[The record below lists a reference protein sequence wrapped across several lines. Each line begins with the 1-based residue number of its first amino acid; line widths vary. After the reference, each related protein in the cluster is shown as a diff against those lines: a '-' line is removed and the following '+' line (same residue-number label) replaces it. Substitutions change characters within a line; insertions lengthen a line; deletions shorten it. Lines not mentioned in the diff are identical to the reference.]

1 MGKLSKKILIAVMIV
16 TGFILFH
23 KFHLQDYLSFEYLRQ
38 ERDSLLG
45 LYQSNE
51 TVFSVS
57 YFLIYVFSAA
67 FSVPG
72 ATVLTLSAGAIF
84 GIWKGFL
91 LVSFASTIGASLSFL
106 VSRYLFRESVEKKFQ
121 GQMESVNSGIRE
133 DGKLYLL
140 SLRLVPAFPF
150 FLINLLMG
158 LTEISLGS
166 FYTVSQIGMIPGT
179 FVYVNAGTQI
189 ALLNSPKDILSPALM
204 ISFAALGILPL
215 AAKFFLSFLK
225 TRKIYSKYK
234 KPDKFDYNIAVI
246 GAGAAGLVT
255 SYIGA
260 TVRAKTL
267 LIEKNKMGGD
277 CLNTGCVPSKT
288 LLSVAKKIHLAKKA
302 EQYGLNSAK
311 IDFDFSKIMDRV
323 HSVIRKIEP
332 NDSIERYSG
341 MGVECVRG
349 DAKLLSPFEIQI
361 GERKITAKNIVI
373 ASGAEPFIPDIPGIK
388 DVGYLSSETL
398 WSLKKLPKIFLVVG
412 AGAIGCELAQAFSRL
427 GSKVILLETA
437 EQILPSEDV
446 KVSSLLSDVFRE
458 EGIEMIVSAKILQ
471 FEKNLLGKRVKIQ
484 CNDKINEIYFDEVMI
499 CTGRKARTEG
509 FGLEELGIR
518 LTARGTVEVNSYL
531 QTNFP
536 NIFVCG
542 DAAGPYQFT
551 HTAAHQAWYAAV
563 NALFGFAKKF
573 KVDYRVIPRTVYTD
587 PEIGRVGFS
596 EKEAKESGIEFE
608 KTEYDIGELDRA
620 VTEGEARGFIQVL
633 TEKGNDRIL
642 GVTIAGLSAGE
653 ILAEYVLAMKYGIG
667 LNKVLGTIHSYPTMS
682 EANKYV
688 AGNWKKKHKPEKLL
702 NFLQKFHSWRRG

>member
-1 MGKLSKKILIAVMIV
+1 MGKLSKKLLIAAVIV

-23 KFHLQDYLSFEYLRQ
+23 HFHLQDYLSFEYLRQ
-38 ERDSLLG
+38 ERDSLLQ

-51 TVFSVS
+51 AAFTVS
-57 YFLIYVFSAA
+57 YFMIYVFSAA

-72 ATVLTLSAGAIF
+72 ATVLTLGAGALF
-84 GIWKGFL
+84 GIWKGLL

-106 VSRYLFRESVEKKFQ
+106 VSRYMFRESIEKKFKD
-121 GQMESVNSGIRE
+121 QMETVNSGIRK

-166 FYTVSQIGMIPGT
+166 FYAVSQIGMIPGT
-179 FVYVNAGTQI
+179 FVYVNAGTQ
-189 ALLNSPKDILSPALM
+189 LVSLNSPKDILSPVLM
-204 ISFAALGILPL
+204 ISFAALGMLPI
-215 AAKFFLSFLK
+215 AAKFFLSFLQN
-225 TRKIYSKYK
+225 RRLYANYK

-255 SYIGA
+255 SYISA
-260 TVRAKTL
+260 AVRAKTL

-288 LLSVAKKIHLAKKA
+288 LLSAAKKIHLAKKA

-311 IDFDFSKIMDRV
+311 IDFDFSRIMERV

-341 MGVECVRG
+341 LGVECIRG

-373 ASGAEPFIPDIPGIK
+373 ASGAEPFIPDIPGLK

-398 WSLKKLPKIFLVVG
+398 WNLKKLPKTFLVAG

-427 GSKVILLETA
+427 GSKVVLVEAA
-437 EQILPSEDV
+437 ERILPSEDA
-446 KVSSLLSDVFRE
+446 KLSSFLYEVFIE
-458 EGIEMIVSAKILQ
+458 EGIEIIASGKILQ
-471 FEKNLLGKRVKIQ
+471 FEKNILGKKAKIQ
-484 CNDKINEIYFDEVMI
+484 CNDKINEIFFDEVLI

-518 LTARGTVEVNSYL
+518 LTSKGSIEVNSYL
-531 QTNFP
+531 QTNYP
-536 NIFVCG
+536 NIFACG
-542 DAAGPYQFT
+542 DAAGPFQLT
-551 HTAAHQAWYAAV
+551 HAAAHQAWYAAV
-563 NALFGFAKKF
+563 NALFGFAKTF
-573 KVDYRVIPRTVYTD
+573 KADYRVMPRTVYTD
-587 PEIGRVGFS
+587 PEIARVGIS
-596 EKEAKESGIEFE
+596 EKEALENGIEYE

-633 TEKGNDRIL
+633 TEKRSDRIL
-642 GVTIAGLSAGE
+642 GVTI
-653 ILAEYVLAMKYGIG
+653 
-667 LNKVLGTIHSYPTMS
+667 
-682 EANKYV
+682 
-688 AGNWKKKHKPEKLL
+688 
-702 NFLQKFHSWRRG
+702 